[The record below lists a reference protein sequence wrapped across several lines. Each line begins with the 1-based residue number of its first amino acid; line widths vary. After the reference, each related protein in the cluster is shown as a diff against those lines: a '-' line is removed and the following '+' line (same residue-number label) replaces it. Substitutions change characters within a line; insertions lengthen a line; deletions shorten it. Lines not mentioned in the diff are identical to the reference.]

1 MKKNI
6 RLTIS
11 LILSTPLLFAQGTID
26 REIFIS
32 RYYLQEIKFKAEKKN
47 LKFINLNEGSGVFKR
62 IDGDTTKIWTG
73 GFNELNYL
81 VKI

>member
-6 RLTIS
+6 RLTIA

-32 RYYLQEIKFKAEKKN
+32 RYYLQEAIIGCIIIYRDFRTCFGPLFGAKEIYCKYRKKYQ
-47 LKFINLNEGSGVFKR
+47 K
-62 IDGDTTKIWTG
+62 
-73 GFNELNYL
+73 
-81 VKI
+81 

>member
-1 MKKNI
+1 
-6 RLTIS
+6 
-11 LILSTPLLFAQGTID
+11 
-26 REIFIS
+26 
-32 RYYLQEIKFKAEKKN
+32 EKKN